1 MFTGIKKWFHRN
13 RDYFK
18 SRRARFQVSIY
29 HLLHQDPVETQIFA
43 HRGSKSNR
51 PENTLAAFAEAIRV
65 GADGIELDVHLT
77 KDGQLVVIHDE
88 SIDRTTNGT
97 GLVRNLT
104 FSEIRNYSAG
114 AWFDKDYVTE
124 KIPLLSEVLDLLIQ
138 MQFTGVLNVE
148 IKTDKFQYV
157 GIEKMTSDLLTS
169 QHYPFSHIYC
179 SFNLESLQQQ
189 SELEPGADLCLL
201 MSTSE
206 QKIKQGLQT
215 DYITHLHPRLDWLQ
229 KNSNHLKQ
237 FTKPL
242 RPWTLNN
249 DVDMYFAFNHHLS
262 GFMTDYPALAVEI
275 KKRYNQKSL

>member
-1 MFTGIKKWFHRN
+1 VGGCLRGLKNGFTETVITLSH
-13 RDYFK
+13 DALDFK
-18 SRRARFQVSIY
+18 SASIICSIRI
-29 HLLHQDPVETQIFA
+29 L
-43 HRGSKSNR
+43 SKR
-51 PENTLAAFAEAIRV
+51 RV

-179 SFNLESLQQQ
+179 SFNLESLQHL

>member
-1 MFTGIKKWFHRN
+1 
-13 RDYFK
+13 
-18 SRRARFQVSIY
+18 
-29 HLLHQDPVETQIFA
+29 
-43 HRGSKSNR
+43 
-51 PENTLAAFAEAIRV
+51 
-65 GADGIELDVHLT
+65 
-77 KDGQLVVIHDE
+77 
-88 SIDRTTNGT
+88 
-97 GLVRNLT
+97 
-104 FSEIRNYSAG
+104 
-114 AWFDKDYVTE
+114 
-124 KIPLLSEVLDLLIQ
+124 
-138 MQFTGVLNVE
+138 
-148 IKTDKFQYV
+148 
-157 GIEKMTSDLLTS
+157 
-169 QHYPFSHIYC
+169 
-179 SFNLESLQQQ
+179 
-189 SELEPGADLCLL
+189 